1 MILKWK
7 LKGFMSQNEVY
18 VLLLLHLS
26 WCTVLVNYPIISS
39 NLGCGLFHYC
49 SSELSCTRTIN
60 WLSTHIV
67 GHNNSFP
74 SQQIMEK
81 KKSFRRWCICGRIFV
96 TAGAREADW
105 RLRESWMLCSK
116 CDYPEVRLHI
126 PGEAWFQLSSCF
138 TGLSFAI
145 FIFGLKENGLFY
157 KLHCSGSHYLLLNP
171 FTLV

>member
-81 KKSFRRWCICGRIFV
+81 KNRFAGDAFV
-96 TAGAREADW
+96 GGFLSQLVQEKPIEDCVRAGCYAANVIIQR
-105 RLRESWMLCSK
+105 SGCT
-116 CDYPEVRLHI
+116 YPEK
-126 PGEAWFQLSSCF
+126 PDFS
-138 TGLSFAI
+138 
-145 FIFGLKENGLFY
+145 
-157 KLHCSGSHYLLLNP
+157 
-171 FTLV
+171 